1 MFIVVLVAGWEA
13 NLIAHVD
20 ILLGRWARWIICSES
35 RAVGYPSTSP
45 MFRDTPST
53 GVFCSREPFGFSGSD
68 YKDVTKAVDSLPI
81 VLKHCVLEYYQRPGK
96 AEETAQRLGLKKSVM
111 FKYLHNAHEQID
123 NLLSTIA

>member
-1 MFIVVLVAGWEA
+1 
-13 NLIAHVD
+13 
-20 ILLGRWARWIICSES
+20 
-35 RAVGYPSTSP
+35 

-53 GVFCSREPFGFSGSD
+53 GVFGSREPFGITGSD

-111 FKYLHNAHEQID
+111 FKYLHSAHELIGD
-123 NLLSTIA
+123 ALCVVSDG